1 MPARRPS
8 KSKPPKQRYRTRHE
22 PPTLQEA
29 IFAAQGLSDEI
40 ATQVEI
46 AASLTGL
53 PPEEVRPQVLE
64 RAAQRRVEQHTV
76 VTRRSGMAQ
85 RVVVERKPP
94 RRTLPP
100 RPGR

>member
-1 MPARRPS
+1 MPPRRPQ
-8 KSKPPKQRYRTRHE
+8 KSKPKPRYRTRYE
-22 PPTLQEA
+22 PPTLLEA
-29 IFAAQGLSDEI
+29 INAAQGLSDEI
-40 ATQVEI
+40 ATQIEI

-64 RAAQRRVEQHTV
+64 RAAQRRFEHHTV
-76 VTRRSGMAQ
+76 VTNRAGMAQ

-94 RRTLPP
+94 RRILPP

>member
-1 MPARRPS
+1 MPARKPPKS
-8 KSKPPKQRYRTRHE
+8 KSPKQRYRTRYE

-29 IFAAQGLSDEI
+29 IFAAQGLSDDI
-40 ATQVEI
+40 AVQIEI

-53 PPEEVRPQVLE
+53 PPDEVRPQVLE
-64 RAAQRRVEQHTV
+64 RAAQRRAEHHTV
-76 VTRRSGMAQ
+76 VTRRAGMAQ

-100 RPGR
+100 RPDR